1 MEKRKIEVTIGKTIC
16 RYTYNRPEIDEK
28 VPDVFY
34 KILVDEIRRK
44 MRCQEN

>member
-1 MEKRKIEVTIGKTIC
+1 MRTKKVMKIGKTIC
-16 RYTYNRPEIDEK
+16 RFSYNRPEIDEK